1 MEIITHSGGVYEVF
15 SIREWSLLYGNAPTR
30 TGAGWT
36 IPLSWGGGGSRTS
49 VFLYLKDTPIV
60 FDADETSVDVSVGG
74 KECGLDPTT
83 LNLLETRCNE
93 LIKKYQT
100 ETPGFPRGETSIR
113 PLLIQPNPEYQPRL
127 RLRFYREHP
136 PFTTGDETFCESS
149 GGRGGRIP
157 FTGVKRGGRIT
168 GRAKIQ
174 NLWVSADGTKSYLN
188 ISLTTGQYNPPSSF
202 KGRGGGGGG
211 GGGCGGSE
219 WNSGLTKCILL
230 DD

>member
-1 MEIITHSGGVYEVF
+1 MEIITYSGGVYEVF
-15 SIREWSLLYGNAPTR
+15 SIRDWSLLYGNAPTK

-49 VFLYLKDTPIV
+49 AFLYLKDAPIV
-60 FDADETSVDVSVGG
+60 FDADETSVDVSVTG
-74 KECGLDPTT
+74 KEGGLDPVI

-100 ETPGFPRGETSIR
+100 DTPGFPRGEATIR

-127 RLRFYREHP
+127 RLRFYQEHP
-136 PFTTGDETFCESS
+136 PFTTGDETFCETS

-174 NLWVSADGTKSYLN
+174 NLWISADGTKSYLN
-188 ISLTTGQYNPPSSF
+188 ISLTTGQYNPPSS
-202 KGRGGGGGG
+202 KGRGWGGGDGDSRGGGGF
-211 GGGCGGSE
+211 
-219 WNSGLTKCILL
+219 TKCILL

>member
-1 MEIITHSGGVYEVF
+1 MEIITYSGGVYEVF
-15 SIREWSLLYGNAPTR
+15 SIRDWSLLCGNPPTR

-36 IPLSWGGGGSRTS
+36 IPLSWGGSLRNS
-49 VFLYLKDTPIV
+49 VFLYLKDAPVV
-60 FDADETSVDVSVGG
+60 FDADESSVDVSVTG
-74 KECGLDPTT
+74 KDGGLDTAI
-83 LNLLETRCNE
+83 LNLLEVQCNN
-93 LIKKYQT
+93 LIKKFQVD
-100 ETPGFPRGETSIR
+100 TPGFPRGEATIR
-113 PLLIQPNPEYQPRL
+113 PLLIQPNPDYQPRL

-136 PFTTGDETFCESS
+136 PFTTGDETFCETS

-188 ISLTTGQYNPPSSF
+188 ISLTTGQYKPPSSS
-202 KGRGGGGGG
+202 KGRGWGDGDSGGRCAGGF
-211 GGGCGGSE
+211 
-219 WNSGLTKCILL
+219 TKCILL